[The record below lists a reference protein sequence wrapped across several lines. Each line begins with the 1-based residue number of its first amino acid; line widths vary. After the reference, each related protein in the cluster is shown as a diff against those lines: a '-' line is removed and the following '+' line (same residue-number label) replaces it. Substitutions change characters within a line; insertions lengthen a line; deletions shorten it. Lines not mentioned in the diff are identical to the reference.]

1 MFKVIEPNYPEWLNT
16 AGGSS
21 EKNED
26 KKEDE
31 RLKNHPFIQLAHG
44 NYSLHN

>member
-1 MFKVIEPNYPEWLNT
+1 MVRLPYMFKVIEPNYPEWLNT

-31 RLKNHPFIQLAHG
+31 
-44 NYSLHN
+44 S

>member
-1 MFKVIEPNYPEWLNT
+1 MVRLPYMFKVIEPNCPEELRT

-31 RLKNHPFIQLAHG
+31 
-44 NYSLHN
+44 S